1 MKKVFFCALLCA
13 LLTATLGNL
22 CVASEKEAFMLNIQR
37 MVEEQIER
45 RGITDRGVLDAMRKV
60 ERHLFVP
67 AYLRNAA
74 YEDRPLPIGHGQTI
88 SQPYIVAY
96 MTQAARVGSND
107 RILEIGTGSG
117 YQAAVL
123 AEIAKEIYT
132 IEILQPLADSARLRL
147 EEMGYKNVKV
157 KLGDGYKGWREYAP
171 FDAIIVT
178 AAPSEIP
185 EELMSQLKIGGRMV
199 VPIGIFNQELYLITR
214 AESGFTKEA
223 ILPVAFVPMIHP
235 SEADKI
241 KGK

>member
-1 MKKVFFCALLCA
+1 MKKVFFRALFTAALFSTCGVCA
-13 LLTATLGNL
+13 
-22 CVASEKEAFMLNIQR
+22 ASEEGAIVLNRQR
-37 MVEEQIER
+37 MVDQQIER
-45 RGITDRGVLDAMRKV
+45 RGITDKRVLDAMRKV
-60 ERHLFVP
+60 KRHLFVP
-67 AYLRNAA
+67 ERLRNAA
-74 YEDRPLPIGHGQTI
+74 YEDTPLPIGHGQTI

-96 MTQAARVGSND
+96 MTQAAKVGPND

-123 AEIAKEIYT
+123 AEIAKEVYT

-157 KLGDGYKGWREYAP
+157 KRGDGYKGWREYAP

-185 EELMSQLKIGGRMV
+185 EELTSQLKTDGRMV
-199 VPIGIFNQELYLITR
+199 VPIGLFYQELYLITR
-214 AESGFTKEA
+214 TESGFKKEA
-223 ILPVAFVPMIHP
+223 LLPVAFVPMIHP

-241 KGK
+241 KGGA

>member
-1 MKKVFFCALLCA
+1 
-13 LLTATLGNL
+13 
-22 CVASEKEAFMLNIQR
+22 MLNIQR